1 MLVAGTGV
9 VRQGSLQQLQRRRGD
24 VHCVAD
30 FLRGV
35 QRSVNVCQENRPWLE
50 LLQELVERGQQRQ
63 ETNEFQ
69 ISRARERGVH
79 ERRSGTRHVIQAV
92 DQLAMGTVSV
102 KAREDDGED
111 EGDHQHE
118 REELHAC
125 GCWFLMVGPTS
136 PATYTART
144 GGPTANKPDADQDE
158 GHDSRPSDRDQPLNR
173 EFFLR
178 FGAQLIGAVCRLQ
191 NVQDLVFASGT
202 VH

>member
-1 MLVAGTGV
+1 MLVAGIGV
-9 VRQGSLQQLQRRRGD
+9 VPQGSLQQLKSRGGD

-79 ERRSGTRHVIQAV
+79 ERRSGTSHVIEAV
-92 DQLAMGTVSV
+92 NQLAMGTVSV

-118 REELHAC
+118 REELHAF
-125 GCWFLMVGPTS
+125 GCWLLTVGTTN
-136 PATYTART
+136 PATDTART
-144 GGPTANKPDADQDE
+144 RGPAANKPDADQDE
-158 GHDSRPSDRDQPLNR
+158 GHDGWSSGGHQPLNS

-178 FGAQLIGAVCRLQ
+178 FELQIIRAVCRLQ